1 MISIHTSIDPME
13 SRSAKPAYG
22 VAIEIAPNA
31 PTTSATGS
39 QIRLKRAA
47 IC

>member
-1 MISIHTSIDPME
+1 MISIHNRIDPME

-31 PTTSATGS
+31 PRTGATGS

-47 IC
+47 VC